1 MLVFDCCINFHKKIQ
16 VSFQFHTIPYSEETM
31 KKAAQKSKEMHEQS
45 LKNLAQQARE
55 ERIGLKVST
64 TDIDDVCLVFF
75 FYCEL
80 QYPLFVAFMYIWS
93 G

>member
-1 MLVFDCCINFHKKIQ
+1 
-16 VSFQFHTIPYSEETM
+16 M

-80 QYPLFVAFMYIWS
+80 QYPLFVAFMYI
-93 G
+93 